1 MSAPMRSQ
9 LMGRFIARALPR
21 LVAVGKRP
29 RNNCRCAAPLPVLAR
44 SFGSEES
51 SRASSWLPDS
61 MKLQLEQ
68 MKLRHQEIVE
78 SMTKGEVPVRDM
90 GRVGKELG
98 RLEAVLEKQAK
109 VDDKTVEIEGL
120 EEVMH
125 TTNAGGAEA
134 DREMHDIAKE
144 EHADCTAALEQLRLD
159 LTSLLL
165 PRDEA
170 DSKSAILEVRSGS
183 GGDEAAAFA
192 KELFEMYGRFAE
204 LKGWKFDIM
213 TCSSIDA
220 GGGYREAS
228 ASIRGEDVFGSLKFE
243 NGVHRVQ
250 RVPSNSQRLH
260 TSAASVVVMM
270 EAEDVDL
277 KLEQSELKFEA
288 FRASGAGG
296 QHVNTTE
303 SAVRIT
309 HLPTGITASIQDER
323 SQHSNREKALKVL
336 RSRVFEVRREEV
348 ARKEAAVRA
357 SAVGTGDRS
366 ERIRTYNFPQD
377 RITDHRANYSRHGW
391 ESMLRGELLE
401 DFQDA
406 LIEKSRLEKLKA
418 AGLEGMSSSKPSK
431 N

>member
-1 MSAPMRSQ
+1 M
-9 LMGRFIARALPR
+9 
-21 LVAVGKRP
+21 VGKRP
-29 RNNCRCAAPLPVLAR
+29 RSTKLCNPTLLLVQAR
-44 SFGSEES
+44 SFGGDAASAS
-51 SRASSWLPDS
+51 SSSSASSWLPDS
-61 MKLQLEQ
+61 MKQQLDQ
-68 MKLRHQEIVE
+68 MKGRHQEIVE

-109 VDDKTVEIEGL
+109 VEDKTAEIQDL
-120 EEVMH
+120 EEMMLMS
-125 TTNAGGAEA
+125 NAGGGEA
-134 DREMHDIAKE
+134 DKEMHNIAKE
-144 EHADCTAALEQLRLD
+144 ELAECTAALDKLRLD

-165 PRDEA
+165 PRDEG
-170 DSKSAILEVRSGS
+170 DSKNALLEVRSGS

-192 KELFEMYGRFAE
+192 KELFEMYRRFAE
-204 LKGWKFDIM
+204 LKGWKFEGL

-220 GGGYREAS
+220 GGFREAS
-228 ASIRGEDVFGSLKFE
+228 AVIRGDDVYGSLKYE

-277 KLEQSELKFEA
+277 KLEQSELRFEV

-303 SAVRIT
+303 SAVRVT
-309 HLPTGITASIQDER
+309 HIPTGLTASIQDER
-323 SQHSNREKALKVL
+323 SQHANREKAIKVL
-336 RSRVFEVRREEV
+336 RSRVFEVRREEI

-357 SAVGTGDRS
+357 SAVGSGDRS

-377 RITDHRANYSRHGW
+377 RITDHRASYSRHGW
-391 ESMLRGELLE
+391 DAMMRGELLE
-401 DFQDA
+401 AFLEA
-406 LIEKSRLEKLKA
+406 LAEKSRSEQLKA
-418 AGLEGMSSSKPSK
+418 AGLQGVHPSSAPAAP
-431 N
+431 